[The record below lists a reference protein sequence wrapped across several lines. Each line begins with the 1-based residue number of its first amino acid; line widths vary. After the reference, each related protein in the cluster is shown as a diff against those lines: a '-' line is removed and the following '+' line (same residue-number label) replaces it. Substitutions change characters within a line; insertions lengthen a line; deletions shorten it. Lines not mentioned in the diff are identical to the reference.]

1 MQAAPLFGALLT
13 TRIGD
18 RYGWRAVCY
27 CYAAFAAAFTFVWAS
42 LASDR
47 PVAEFDFKKKP
58 ASSPKPPAA
67 ATPQLEPE
75 PEPEPEPA
83 ASEVTV
89 TDREVLL
96 SKPSIA
102 LACFHIAFNFL
113 DQTRHQLSPTIYME
127 KFGCTPVQMGTY
139 LAIGNAC
146 HVPANFLWGTLESV
160 LISRG
165 TSTLRYAPSSLPLA
179 RSLAHSSTPT
189 ADANSQPGR
198 GIVSAPAPA
207 HSNMCTMRMYVYASR
222 IRKMSTGVGSY
233 LEALLAMAYGE
244 ENGIFF

>member
-1 MQAAPLFGALLT
+1 LQAAPLFGALLT

-179 RSLAHSSTPT
+179 RSLARTLLYTHCRRKQPARPWYCVRSRPRSQQHVH
-189 ADANSQPGR
+189 DA
-198 GIVSAPAPA
+198 
-207 HSNMCTMRMYVYASR
+207 YVYASR